1 MTPEEQK
8 IHKNRILMGIYRS
21 SWGASTLTL
30 CVVAVLEV
38 FMLVYSVMNS
48 ALYGPYLWKY
58 RSFYI
63 VLLAAA
69 LIYLAL
75 NAYVKRDME
84 RRYAVLHVANPVY
97 AVLFFGW
104 ALGIT
109 WSDVLITGVVDPVV
123 FITFSL
129 TILLGFYLS
138 PTVYAVITAA
148 ADALIIAMVLSNPG
162 YVGVLINLSIF
173 IIFQFVLGLSYLRLK
188 TRLTERVIEEKK
200 NAGID
205 VLTGFPN
212 RRTYTEDMQRI
223 IENPPAED
231 MVYIAVDMNGLKQ
244 VNDSFGHDAGDQVII
259 GAAECLERCFE
270 KGARYRVGGDEFA
283 VLIPAN
289 ELDVDK
295 SVREFDKSMKL
306 WTQRHGLELSASCGC
321 VRFSEFPDSSVIE
334 LAKIADERMYE
345 AKARYY
351 QENGKD
357 RRRMY

>member
-8 IHKNRILMGIYRS
+8 LHKNRLLIGIYRS
-21 SWGASTLTL
+21 SWGTSTLTL

-48 ALYGPYLWKY
+48 ELYGPYLWKY

-84 RRYAVLHVANPVY
+84 RRFAVLHVANPVY

-109 WSDVLITGVVDPVV
+109 WSDLLITGVVDPVV

-138 PTVYAVITAA
+138 PAVYAVITAA

-162 YVGVLINLSIF
+162 YIGVLINLSIF
-173 IIFQFVLGLSYLRLK
+173 IIFQFVLGVSYLRLK

-212 RRTYTEDMQRI
+212 RRTYTEDM
-223 IENPPAED
+223 EHLLDKPVPDD

-244 VNDSFGHDAGDQVII
+244 VNDNFGHDAGDQVII

-270 KGARYRVGGDEFA
+270 EGRRYRVGGDEFA
-283 VLIPAN
+283 VIIPAAP
-289 ELDVDK
+289 EDLEK
-295 SVREFDKSMKL
+295 RLLEFDKCMKL
-306 WTQRHGLELSASCGC
+306 WTQRHGLSLSASCGS
-321 VRFSEFPDSSVIE
+321 VRFSEFPGSSVIE
-334 LAKIADERMYE
+334 LAKTADERMYE

-357 RRRMY
+357 RRRAF